1 MSFLSIARPLFIACT
16 AGALLAGCSSNTGT
30 PSSTLAPPSGGA
42 AAALIRGAVPS
53 MAARPN
59 AAARPNHHK
68 SWVSPDAKRAPRLL
82 FISDYGAS
90 DVNIFTLPDLTLKG
104 TLTGLDFPEGECSDA
119 SGNIWIANTGASQM
133 LLYTRTGTLV
143 KTLSV
148 PNEFPAGCAV
158 NKSNNDLAVT
168 NIESISAGAGSVMV
182 FKNGTGTGTT
192 YTAPNF
198 FLYFFAGYDDNGN
211 LFFDGMDVSRLTSY
225 LAELPNGSSTP
236 VSITLNGPTLYVA
249 GLVQWY
255 KSGGYLALG
264 DQECGGI
271 PSSCIFFVSISG
283 STGNITGGTS
293 VTTYNGNPVCD
304 LAEGV
309 IAANGERYVAGADY
323 ESCGYT
329 PITANRWPYPGGGP
343 PTNYNNTTSSFI
355 EPLGAAVSTK

>member
-1 MSFLSIARPLFIACT
+1 MSILSIARPSFIACA
-16 AGALLAGCSSNTGT
+16 AGALLAGCSNAGT

-42 AAALIRGAVPS
+42 AAALKHAAVPS
-53 MAARPN
+53 VAARPD
-59 AAARPNHHK
+59 AAVRPNHHK

-82 FISDYGAS
+82 FISDYGAG
-90 DVNIFTLPDLTLKG
+90 DVSIFTLPDLTLKG
-104 TLTGLDFPEGECSDA
+104 TLTGFSFPEGECSDA

-148 PNEFPAGCAV
+148 PNEFPAGCSV

-168 NIESISAGAGSVMV
+168 NIESVSGGAGSVMV
-182 FKNGTGTGTT
+182 FKNGSGSGTT
-192 YTAPNF
+192 YTAPSLY
-198 FLYFFAGYDDNGN
+198 LYFFAGYDDSGN
-211 LFFDGMDVSRLTSY
+211 LFFDGMDASRLTSY
-225 LAELPNGSSTP
+225 LAELPNGSGNP
-236 VSITLNGPTLYVA
+236 KLITINGPTIYVA

-255 KSGGYLALG
+255 KSGSYLALG

-271 PSSCIFFVSISG
+271 PSACIFFVSISG
-283 STGNITGGTS
+283 STGNVTGGTS
-293 VTTYNGNPVCD
+293 VATYNGNPVCD

-309 IAANGERYVAGADY
+309 IAAYGERYVAGADY

-329 PITANRWPYPGGGP
+329 PITANRWLYPAGGP
-343 PTNYNNTTSSFI
+343 PTNYNNSTSSFV